1 MKLLNE
7 SKLCE
12 DFASVRKE
20 GRKEGRK
27 VFRKN
32 LSFITLRLKQDRGCK
47 AQSSVSLRKA
57 SAILTECHQF
67 AAEFS

>member
-20 GRKEGRK
+20 GRKEGR
-27 VFRKN
+27 
-32 LSFITLRLKQDRGCK
+32 
-47 AQSSVSLRKA
+47 SSGRILASSLFVSNKTGAAKRSL
-57 SAILTECHQF
+57 QF
-67 AAEFS
+67 HSEKPQQF